1 MQIYKQNGKIVVA
14 LGYTDVLFNNS
25 EKEGPLVDVDP
36 SAADDVTVYV
46 PPPNEN
52 IGIITGLK
60 DDQYREISQIITA
73 WITELIRKNPAQPFA
88 VSNKGLAYLP
98 GKDSLDEMMRMYGRS
113 NQQTSDDK
121 EEGL

>member
-14 LGYTDVLFNNS
+14 FGYTDVLFNNS
-25 EKEGPLVDVDP
+25 EKEGPLVEVDS
-36 SAADDVTVYV
+36 SALDDVNVYV

-52 IGIITGLK
+52 LGIITGLK

-73 WITELIRKNPAQPFA
+73 WITELIRKTPSQAFA

-98 GKDSLDEMMRMYGRS
+98 WWDDNEMRRMYS
-113 NQQTSDDK
+113 WFKQQADDDK
-121 EEGL
+121 EGGI

>member
-25 EKEGPLVDVDP
+25 EKEGPLVDVD
-36 SAADDVTVYV
+36 SSVVDDVTVYV

-73 WITELIRKNPAQPFA
+73 WIMELIRKNPAQPFA

-98 GKDSLDEMMRMYGRS
+98 GKDSLDEMKRMYGRS

-121 EEGL
+121 EVS

>member
-25 EKEGPLVDVDP
+25 EKEGPLADVD
-36 SAADDVTVYV
+36 SSVVDDVTVYV
-46 PPPNEN
+46 PPPNEY
-52 IGIITGLK
+52 IGIISGLK

-88 VSNKGLAYLP
+88 VSNKSLAFLP
-98 GKDSLDEMMRMYGRS
+98 WKDSLDEMVRRYGQS
-113 NQQTSDDK
+113 NQKTGDYD
-121 EEGL
+121 

>member
-25 EKEGPLVDVDP
+25 EKEGPLVDVD
-36 SAADDVTVYV
+36 SSVVDDVTVYA

-88 VSNKGLAYLP
+88 VSNKSLAFLP
-98 GKDSLDEMMRMYGRS
+98 WKDSLDEMMHMY
-113 NQQTSDDK
+113 NLPKQQTDDDK
-121 EEGL
+121 ERGL

>member
-14 LGYTDVLFNNS
+14 LAYTDVLFNNS
-25 EKEGPLVDVDP
+25 EKEGPLVEVDS
-36 SAADDVTVYV
+36 SASDEVTVYV

-52 IGIITGLK
+52 LGIITGLK
-60 DDQYREISQIITA
+60 DDQYRELSQIITA

-98 GKDSLDEMMRMYGRS
+98 GKDSLDGMMRMYGRS

-121 EEGL
+121 EVS